1 MSANQNQKDDDKI
14 SDQKDPTA
22 YSDYKSTK
30 MSLKKEKKIFLKV
43 D

>member
-1 MSANQNQKDDDKI
+1 MSANQKI
-14 SDQKDPTA
+14 ENDEKNSDQKDQTA

-30 MSLKKEKKIFLKV
+30 MSLNKNKKIFLKV